1 MLIKVQLLQESEV
14 GSPSKIGGV
23 AKLWHP
29 RSGGN
34 RRFPWHLVIF
44 LAPAAVIYTA
54 FMVYPLVDSL
64 RLSLYNNSG
73 SYIGLDN
80 FRTLLGEPVFADRF
94 WNALRNNFVFFAF
107 HCLVQNPVGLALA
120 ALLTAKGIRGQHIYR
135 TVIFLPTTLSVV
147 IVGFIWRQILSPLW
161 GINDSALLGESSTVL
176 PTLSLISVWQFV
188 GIPMIFFYAV
198 LISIPDDLIE
208 AARVD
213 GANGWRIFWSITFPL
228 LLPTLGIITVVTF
241 IANFNAFDLIY
252 TVKGALAGPE
262 YSSDI
267 MGTFFY
273 RTFFGN
279 QLALGDAAMGATV
292 ASAMFFVILIGVLAY
307 MLLWQRR
314 ITTYQL

>member
-1 MLIKVQLLQESEV
+1 MTTIENANRSSVRRV
-14 GSPSKIGGV
+14 PSGFGG
-23 AKLWHP
+23 AANKRCP
-29 RSGGN
+29 RTRSS
-34 RRFPWHLVIF
+34 RRFPWHLVVF
-44 LAPAAVIYTA
+44 LGPAAVIYTA

-64 RLSLYNNSG
+64 RLSLYDSAG
-73 SYIGLDN
+73 SYIGLGN
-80 FRTLLGEPVFADRF
+80 FRTLFGEAVFADRF
-94 WNALRNNFVFFAF
+94 WNALKNNFVFFAF
-107 HCLVQNPVGLALA
+107 HCLVQNPIGLLLA
-120 ALLTAKGIRGQHIYR
+120 ALLTAKGIRGQQIYR

-198 LISIPDDLIE
+198 LISIPSDLIE

-213 GANGWRIFWSITFPL
+213 GASGWRAFWGITLPL
-228 LLPTLGIITVVTF
+228 LLPTLGIITIVTF

-262 YSSDI
+262 YSADI

-279 QLALGDAAMGATV
+279 QLALGDSAMGATV
-292 ASAMFFVILIGVLAY
+292 ASSMFFVILIGVLVY
-307 MLLWQRR
+307 MFAWQRR
-314 ITTYQL
+314 ITTYEL

>member
-1 MLIKVQLLQESEV
+1 MARSTQVS
-14 GSPSKIGGV
+14 GADSPSGTGG
-23 AKLWHP
+23 AARLWHP
-29 RSGGN
+29 RSRGT
-34 RRFPWHLVIF
+34 RRFPWHLLVF
-44 LAPAAVIYTA
+44 LGPAAVIYTA

-73 SYIGLDN
+73 TYIGLDN

-94 WNALRNNFVFFAF
+94 WNALKNNVIFFAF
-107 HCLVQNPVGLALA
+107 HCLVQNPVGLLLA
-120 ALLTAKGIRGQHIYR
+120 ALLTAKGVRGQHIYR

-161 GINDSALLGESSTVL
+161 GINESALLWDSSTEL
-176 PTLSLISVWQFV
+176 PTLSLISVWQCI

-198 LISIPDDLIE
+198 LRTIPNDLIE
-208 AARVD
+208 AALVD
-213 GANGWRIFWSITFPL
+213 CASGWRILGGITLPL
-228 LLPTLGIITVVTF
+228 LIPTLGIITIVTF

-262 YSSDI
+262 YSADI

-273 RTFFGN
+273 RTSYGN
-279 QLALGDAAMGATV
+279 QLAPSNIAMGATV

-307 MLLWQRR
+307 MLIWQRR
-314 ITTYQL
+314 IKTYEF